1 MARAAGEEGCALRRA
16 VSLPFS
22 EIRPGGSGAVALGLE
37 VALKVLTPDLYVAP
51 ELYGGY
57 LPTLYPP
64 VDPRFAHPKLLADV
78 RNREQIEV
86 SSCCCFCSW
95 LGLGALRTLISAY
108 EGLFKL
114 YKRAL

>member
-1 MARAAGEEGCALRRA
+1 MRELGRGPEVLREGTG
-16 VSLPFS
+16 LPL
-22 EIRPGGSGAVALGLE
+22 GGSRVVALGLE
-37 VALKVLTPDLYVAP
+37 VPLKVLTPNLYVAP

-57 LPTLYPP
+57 LPTLDTP

-78 RNREQIEV
+78 CDREQIEV

-95 LGLGALRTLISAY
+95 LGLGALRTLISAF

-114 YKRAL
+114 YERAL